1 MGILNPEDLEN
12 HPDDYITRV
21 FPKVKDLQFFLKR
34 PRCKI
39 IVEDRLNEIDVQHE
53 ISKTIPSQVV
63 KVLNIAGASDADHD
77 MLVNI
82 FDRYATDAV
91 FLLKNIDKASGER
104 IKTLINCAMK
114 ADCYYPAPLNG
125 DIDFGPLRI
134 VATCCGYP
142 DYLQGDLGCFIVAVE
157 GSYD

>member
-1 MGILNPEDLEN
+1 MDILNPEDMEN

-63 KVLNIAGASDADHD
+63 KVMNIAGTSDVDHD

-91 FLLKNIDKASGER
+91 FLLKNIRRK
-104 IKTLINCAMK
+104 NQ
-114 ADCYYPAPLNG
+114 
-125 DIDFGPLRI
+125 DIDQLRDESRLLLPC
-134 VATCCGYP
+134 APEWRY
-142 DYLQGDLGCFIVAVE
+142 
-157 GSYD
+157 